1 MSGPTKATIRDADQ
15 ALAFLD
21 YQAAFAKGD
30 TARNCG
36 EIASVIRALIC
47 QEGEQHGGD
56 EEGEWVYV
64 GSPRDV
70 VQALK
75 DVAWQDDVSDDV
87 RIVVE
92 LGANSLEE
100 SLDRNVKLAQVI
112 ERTEAG
118 L

>member
-1 MSGPTKATIRDADQ
+1 MSGPTKATIRNAEQ

-36 EIASVIRALIC
+36 EIASVIRDLLA
-47 QEGEQHGGD
+47 QVNGD
-56 EEGEWVYV
+56 YESDFLYV
-64 GSPRDV
+64 GSP
-70 VQALK
+70 A
-75 DVAWQDDVSDDV
+75 DVATALMQRAWDDDVGDDM
-87 RIVVE
+87 RTLLE
-92 LGANSLEE
+92 TGATVLKA

>member
-1 MSGPTKATIRDADQ
+1 MSGPTKATIRNAEQ

-36 EIASVIRALIC
+36 EIASVIRDLLAQVNCDYESDWL
-47 QEGEQHGGD
+47 
-56 EEGEWVYV
+56 YV
-64 GSPRDV
+64 GSPADV
-70 VQALK
+70 ATALMQRAWDDDVGDDMRTLLETGATALK
-75 DVAWQDDVSDDV
+75 A
-87 RIVVE
+87 
-92 LGANSLEE
+92 

-112 ERTEAG
+112 ERSEAG

>member
-1 MSGPTKATIRDADQ
+1 MRKPKKAKIQNAEQ

-21 YQAAFAKGD
+21 YQVAFAKRE
-30 TARNCG
+30 TAASLG
-36 EIASVIRALIC
+36 EIASVIRDLVS
-47 QEGEQHGGD
+47 QGREQDSGD

-70 VQALK
+70 VRALK
-75 DVAWQDDVSDDV
+75 DLAWQDDVSDDV

>member
-1 MSGPTKATIRDADQ
+1 MSGPTKATIRNAEQ

-36 EIASVIRALIC
+36 EIASVIRDLTN
-47 QEGEQHGGD
+47 QFGEQDIGD
-56 EEGEWVYV
+56 EQGEWVYV

-92 LGANSLEE
+92 LGPTHLKSR
-100 SLDRNVKLAQVI
+100 S
-112 ERTEAG
+112 TET
-118 L
+118 